1 MLALKAVGFDIDGTL
16 YPNREMYLR
25 SIGFV
30 LRNLRLMRRFG
41 RVRHKIRTVRPIEDF
56 YRVQAEMLGAELA
69 IGTDEAAQLINER
82 IYTEWETIIDR
93 VPIYSGVIETV
104 KSFREAG
111 LKVGVTSDFPVS
123 RKLGLLGLEG
133 YWDCAFSSEEVGY
146 LKPNPE
152 PFEQLASRLGCRPE
166 EILYVGNSYKY
177 DVVGAVNAGMHAAH
191 LSRTPVKNTQAVL
204 TFSRF
209 STLRDWVLENTVSKT
224 R

>member
-1 MLALKAVGFDIDGTL
+1 MLSLKAVGFDIDGTL
-16 YPNREMYLR
+16 YPNSKMYRR
-25 SIGFV
+25 SLWFV
-30 LRNLRLMRRFG
+30 LRHLRLMSRFRKVRRQ
-41 RVRHKIRTVRPIEDF
+41 IRQVRPIDDF

-69 IGTDEAAQLINER
+69 MSPDAAARLIDEL
-82 IYTEWETIIDR
+82 IYTDWEQIINH
-93 VPIYSGVIETV
+93 VPVYDGVFETV
-104 KSFREAG
+104 EALREAG
-111 LKVGVTSDFPVS
+111 LKVGVTSDFPVA

-152 PFEQLASRLGCRPE
+152 PFLELAHRLNCRPD

-177 DVVGAVNAGMHAAH
+177 DVIGAVNAGMHAAH
-191 LSRTPVKNTQAVL
+191 LARTPVKNTIAAL

-209 STLRDWVLENTVSKT
+209 STLRSWVLENAVSKA